1 MRILLVRLL
10 PVLLRLAMEP
20 ALRRAL
26 PVIYARLDG
35 ELALWLQ
42 EALGPAAVQGRVASA
57 VGDALGRGCGGPG
70 LGWIPPKARRRRTTE
85 DRCRLSRKGRGKR
98 ERKQDRAC

>member
-57 VGDALGRGCGGPG
+57 VGDALGHSPSPRQIA
-70 LGWIPPKARRRRTTE
+70 LV
-85 DRCRLSRKGRGKR
+85 RLLYDPVLAAGTAVLLRSR
-98 ERKQDRAC
+98 